1 MDMVVCPTCG
11 TRVFPKADGTCPSCQ
26 AVIPPD
32 AGASDIRPAEPPGDS
47 MEVEEF
53 SYKKYWKVTL
63 LIQAFALAAF
73 GFLMLGVGLFFV
85 FPSGGVIQFG
95 GMGWL
100 FFILGPLGAIGGIV
114 QYWKATSYF
123 VEISEWGIRVG
134 KESSGWA
141 DIVKMET
148 HMTAN
153 DMATKDKPAIR
164 LTTRYGRSMS
174 LPGLTENL
182 LYIKKYIEEHAKNL
196 N

>member
-11 TRVFPKADGTCPSCQ
+11 TRVFTKADGTCPSCQ
-26 AVIPPD
+26 AVIPPG
-32 AGASDIRPAEPPGDS
+32 AGASDIQPTEPPGDS

-53 SYKKYWKVTL
+53 GYKKYWKVSL
-63 LIQAFALAAF
+63 LILAGALTVW

-100 FFILGPLGAIGGIV
+100 FFILAPLAAIGGFV
-114 QYWKATSYF
+114 QYSKAMSYS
-123 VEISEWGIRVG
+123 VELSEWGIRVG

-148 HMTAN
+148 HMTV
-153 DMATKDKPAIR
+153 DDRATQTIPAIR
-164 LTTRYGRSMS
+164 LTTRQGKTIS
-174 LPGLTENL
+174 LHGMTENL
-182 LYIKKYIEEHAKNL
+182 FYIKQYIEQHAKNL
-196 N
+196 